1 MSPTNDASLPRFL
14 TSESISPR
22 IAWFWTLS
30 TTLGPRPK
38 EAGQRQPSEARN
50 DASSCA
56 QWTCAIEAVASGLSL
71 TLRNTSSRRIRVPR
85 ALLRLSQR
93 ATGRAKGTNR
103 TRRRGRRFLAS
114 SSASSA
120 SASARALAA
129 APAGLASSPASM
141 SLFTSP
147 QGRGSIESN
156 MRESNGTHCLE
167 TKSPRLASICCCG
180 GKCGKK
186 KKGEFKKNF
195 VFFSRLQTLSLSLS
209 PLFSLESPPL
219 RTCAALT

>member
-93 ATGRAKGTNR
+93 ATGRTKGTTR

-120 SASARALAA
+120 VAA
-129 APAGLASSPASM
+129 AAGGSGQWGGGGASDR
-141 SLFTSP
+141 TV
-147 QGRGSIESN
+147 GGTRGD
-156 MRESNGTHCLE
+156 
-167 TKSPRLASICCCG
+167 G
-180 GKCGKK
+180 GLVLG
-186 KKGEFKKNF
+186 
-195 VFFSRLQTLSLSLS
+195 
-209 PLFSLESPPL
+209 
-219 RTCAALT
+219 